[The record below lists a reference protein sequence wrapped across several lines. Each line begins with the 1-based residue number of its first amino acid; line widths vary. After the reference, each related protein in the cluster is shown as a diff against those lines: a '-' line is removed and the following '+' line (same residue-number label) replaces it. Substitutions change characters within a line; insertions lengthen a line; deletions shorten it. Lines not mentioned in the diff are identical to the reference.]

1 MKWALYERLRSAIA
15 QGASAAVV
23 TRLGDGAQAL
33 FDGSEWHAMPDLPA
47 EAKAA
52 ARRMLIADRSGLL
65 PQSEDLFVRA
75 YARPPRLIVVG
86 AAHISQFLAPMA
98 TLAGFQVL
106 VIDPRRAFAAEH
118 RFEGVEL
125 IDAWPDEALAELR
138 LDATSAVVTLTH
150 DPKLDDPALIAAL
163 ASPAF
168 YVGALGSKRT
178 HAKRIERL
186 RAAGLTDAALARIH
200 APVGLD
206 LGGRAPR
213 EIAVSILAQ
222 TIQVRYRGE
231 AGAASGA
238 ATRA

>member
-1 MKWALYERLRSAIA
+1 MKKALYERLKVVSAA
-15 QGASAAVV
+15 GASAATV
-23 TRLGDGAQAL
+23 TRLTDGAQSL
-33 FDGSEWHAMPDLPA
+33 FDGERWEGGLELA
-47 EAKAA
+47 EAQRAA
-52 ARRMLIADRSGLL
+52 VRRMLVADKSGAL
-65 PQSEDLFVRA
+65 PEAAELFVRS

-98 TLAGFQVL
+98 ALAGFEVV
-106 VIDPRRAFAAEH
+106 VIDPRRAFASGE
-118 RFEGVEL
+118 RFPGVTL
-125 IDAWPDEALAELR
+125 IDAWPDEAFKGLN

-150 DPKLDDPALIAAL
+150 DPKIDDPALIAAL
-163 ASPAF
+163 GSPVF

-186 RAAGLTDAALARIH
+186 REAGLADKVGRIH

-222 TIQVRYRGE
+222 VVQVRYRGE
-231 AGAASGA
+231 AE
-238 ATRA
+238 

>member
-1 MKWALYERLRSAIA
+1 MKWASYERLRQAIA
-15 QGASAAVV
+15 AGASTAVV

-33 FDGSEWHAMPDLPA
+33 FDGERWDDGLGLDA
-47 EAKAA
+47 EQRAGVA
-52 ARRMLIADRSGLL
+52 RMLVADRSGLL
-65 PQSEDLFVRA
+65 QGSEELFVRS
-75 YARPPRLIVVG
+75 YARAPRLIVVG

-98 TLAGFQVL
+98 MLAGFEV
-106 VIDPRRAFAAEH
+106 VIIDPRRAFASPERFAGVKLVH
-118 RFEGVEL
+118 R
-125 IDAWPDEALAELR
+125 WPDEALADLK

-163 ASPAF
+163 SSPAF

-186 RAAGLTDAALARIH
+186 TEAGLADKVGRIH

-206 LGGRAPR
+206 LGGRSPR

-222 TIQVRYRGE
+222 VIQVRYRG
-231 AGAASGA
+231 ALG
-238 ATRA
+238 

>member
-1 MKWALYERLRSAIA
+1 MKWALYERLRAA
-15 QGASAAVV
+15 TAAGASAALV

-33 FDGSEWHAMPDLPA
+33 FDGNSWRGALDLDA
-47 EAKAA
+47 ERQAA
-52 ARRMLIADRSGLL
+52 VQRMLIADRSGVL
-65 PQSEDLFVRA
+65 PESEDLFVRS
-75 YARPPRLIVVG
+75 YARAPRMIVIG

-98 TLAGFQVL
+98 TLAGFDVV

-118 RFEGVEL
+118 RFEGVKL
-125 IDAWPDEALAELR
+125 INAWPDEALQDLK
-138 LDATSAVVTLTH
+138 LDSTSAVVTLTH

-168 YVGALGSKRT
+168 YVGALGSTRT

-186 RAAGLTDAALARIH
+186 TEAGLGDKVKRIH
-200 APVGLD
+200 APVGLN

-222 TIQVRYRGE
+222 VIQVRYRG
-231 AGAASGA
+231 AAS
-238 ATRA
+238 

>member
-1 MKWALYERLRSAIA
+1 MKWSVYERLREATEA
-15 QGASAAVV
+15 GASAALV
-23 TRLGDGAQAL
+23 TRLADGEQAL
-33 FDGSEWHAMPDLPA
+33 FDGAAWQGGLALSA
-47 EAKAA
+47 EQQAA
-52 ARRMLIADRSGLL
+52 VQRMIVADRSGIL
-65 PQSEDLFVRA
+65 PGTDDLFVRS

-98 TLAGFQVL
+98 RLAGFDVV
-106 VIDPRRAFAAEH
+106 VIDPRRAFTAEH

-125 IDAWPDEALAELR
+125 VNAWPDEALQALK

-168 YVGALGSKRT
+168 YVGALGSTRT
-178 HAKRIERL
+178 HAKRVARL
-186 RAAGLTDAALARIH
+186 TEAGLGEQLQRIH
-200 APVGLD
+200 APVGLN

-222 TIQVRYRGE
+222 VIQVRYRGE
-231 AGAASGA
+231 AS
-238 ATRA
+238 

>member
-1 MKWALYERLRSAIA
+1 MKWALYEQLR
-15 QGASAAVV
+15 AATAAGESVALI

-33 FDGSEWHAMPDLPA
+33 YDGASCQGGLALSSA
-47 EAKAA
+47 QQAA
-52 ARRMLIADRSGLL
+52 VQRMLVAGRSGVL
-65 PQSEDLFVRA
+65 PEAEGLFVRA
-75 YARPPRLIVVG
+75 YARAPRLIVIG

-98 TLAGFQVL
+98 MLAGFDVT
-106 VIDPRRAFAAEH
+106 VIDPRRAFASEA
-118 RFEGVEL
+118 RFEGVKL
-125 IDAWPDEALAELR
+125 IDAWPDEALAQMK

-168 YVGALGSKRT
+168 YIGALGSKRT
-178 HAKRIERL
+178 HAKRVARL
-186 RAAGLTDAALARIH
+186 TEAGLGDKIERIH

-222 TIQVRYRGE
+222 VIQMRYRGP
-231 AGAASGA
+231 GP
-238 ATRA
+238 R